1 MQEVFIPELVSSYR
15 WLSLC
20 LVFGFA
26 GVLLAVLAFRQNK
39 FPLRPV
45 AQLMGMIVG
54 MVGLIGAGFI
64 MWNNAR
70 TPTVVVTKQFL
81 ILGNDTIPN
90 AMIKKAYI
98 ETVSDY
104 NMMGEPNTDEIGIL
118 EFTDGRT
125 QLFDSEIY
133 ELKDLIGTIQ
143 SVKTK
148 KG

>member
-1 MQEVFIPELVSSYR
+1 MQEVFIPELVASYR

-20 LVFGFA
+20 LIFGVV

-45 AQLMGMIVG
+45 AQLMGMMVG
-54 MVGLIGAGFI
+54 MVGLLGAGFI

-70 TPTVVVTKQFL
+70 TPTVVVTKQYV
-81 ILGNDTIPN
+81 ILGNDTVPN
-90 AMIKKAYI
+90 VMINKAYI

-104 NMMGEPNTDEIGIL
+104 NIMGEPSVDEIGVL
-118 EFTDGRT
+118 EFSDGRT

-133 ELKDLIGTIQ
+133 EVEKLIRTIK
-143 SVKTK
+143 SVQ
-148 KG
+148 

>member
-20 LVFGFA
+20 LIFGVA
-26 GVLLAVLAFRQNK
+26 GVVLAVLAFRQNK

-45 AQLMGMIVG
+45 AQLMGMMVG
-54 MVGLIGAGFI
+54 MVGLLGAGFV

-70 TPTVVVTKQFL
+70 TPTVVVTKQYL

-90 AMIKKAYI
+90 VMINKAYI

-104 NMMGEPNTDEIGIL
+104 NMMGEPTVDEIGVL
-118 EFTDGRT
+118 ELSDGRT
-125 QLFDSEIY
+125 QLFDSEVY
-133 ELKDLIGTIQ
+133 D
-143 SVKTK
+143 VKKLMTDIERIRD
-148 KG
+148 